1 MQIQDKVIVVTG
13 AGGAFAR
20 EIVLQ
25 LLAHGARVAAVD
37 HRESNLADTARRADA
52 GDRLSTHVAPLDDRA
67 AIEALPAAVLAAHG
81 QIDGLA
87 HVGGTIH
94 PALPLIELS
103 VDQIEEVVSAN
114 LLGAIYINKAFL
126 PHLAER
132 PEASLVNFSH
142 AGALVP
148 IPGNGGYTTSKAGVR
163 LWTETLAEELGGDS
177 CITVTLAF
185 PGDIGPEPATSPAEA
200 ARLTVEAIEQGAPR
214 VLIGADAAEADRKAR
229 SSG

>member
-1 MQIQDKVIVVTG
+1 MQVQDKVIAVTG

-25 LLAHGARVAAVD
+25 LLARGARVAAVD
-37 HRESNLADTARRADA
+37 HREANLADTAARADA
-52 GDRLSTHVAPLDDRA
+52 GDRLSTHVAGLDDRA

-81 QIDGLA
+81 QIDALT

-94 PALPLIELS
+94 PNLPLTELS
-103 VDQIEEVVSAN
+103 VDDIEQVISAN

-132 PEASLVNFSH
+132 PEAALVNFSH

-148 IPGNGGYTTSKAGVR
+148 IPGNGGYTTSKAGVKN
-163 LWTETLAEELGGDS
+163 WTETLVAELGDDS
-177 CITVTLAF
+177 NIMITLMF
-185 PGDIGPEPATSPAEA
+185 PGDIGPDATSPAEA
-200 ARLTVEAIEQGAPR
+200 ARLTIEALEQGAAR
-214 VLIGADAAEADRKAR
+214 AFIGDDAVEADRQSRA
-229 SSG
+229 